1 VWADPAAYDT
11 TTRKLA
17 DLFRENFKKYEFGVS
32 AEIKAASSMKIG
44 VVGCGMVGATSAY
57 ALVMS
62 GVGREIVLVD
72 VNRARAEAEA
82 NDIYHAVPFAHPLTV
97 RAGEYA
103 DLDGARVVVIA
114 GGVAQ
119 KPDETRLQLLQRNAD
134 VFRQIVPSVLR
145 VEPDALL
152 LVVTNPVDVMTH
164 LAASFAADFGV
175 PDTRVFG
182 SGTTLDT
189 ARFRA
194 LLGRHFDVDPQHV
207 HAYVIGEHGD
217 SEVLVWSQ
225 ATIAGLS
232 LDEFVKVHGT
242 PLTGDERRHI
252 DENVRHAAYQIIA
265 GKGATYYGIGSAV
278 ARIVDVL
285 LHDQRAVLT
294 ICSRIAGV
302 PDCDG
307 VTLALPHLV
316 GGEGVLATIPLA
328 LDEAEREGL
337 RRSAGVLR
345 KAIASLK
352 AS

>member
-1 VWADPAAYDT
+1 
-11 TTRKLA
+11 
-17 DLFRENFKKYEFGVS
+17 
-32 AEIKAASSMKIG
+32 MKIG
-44 VVGCGMVGATSAY
+44 IVGCGMVGSTSAY

-72 VNRARAEAEA
+72 VNRGRAEAEA
-82 NDIYHAVPFAHPLTV
+82 NDIYHAVPFAHPMTV
-97 RAGEYA
+97 RAGEYE

-119 KPDETRLQLLQRNAD
+119 KPGETRLRLLKRNAD

-145 VEPDALL
+145 AAPEAVL
-152 LVVTNPVDVMTH
+152 LVVSNPVDVMTH
-164 LAASFAADFGV
+164 LAARFAAEFGV
-175 PDTRVFG
+175 PHTRVFG

-194 LLGRHFDVDPQHV
+194 LLGRHFEVDPQHV

-232 LDEFVKVHGT
+232 LDEFVAVHGT
-242 PLTGDERRHI
+242 PLGADERRKI
-252 DENVRHAAYQIIA
+252 DENVRRAAYQIIA

-285 LHDQRAVLT
+285 VHDQRAILT
-294 ICSRIAGV
+294 VCSRISGV
-302 PDCDG
+302 PDCED
-307 VTLALPHLV
+307 VTMALPHLV
-316 GGEGVLATIPLA
+316 DGEGVRATIPLA
-328 LDEAEREGL
+328 LDATERQGL
-337 RRSAGVLR
+337 RQSADVLR
-345 KAIASLK
+345 EAITSLHV
-352 AS
+352 S

>member
-1 VWADPAAYDT
+1 
-11 TTRKLA
+11 
-17 DLFRENFKKYEFGVS
+17 
-32 AEIKAASSMKIG
+32 MKIG
-44 VVGCGMVGATSAY
+44 IVGCGMVGATSAY

-72 VNRARAEAEA
+72 LNRARAEAEA

-97 RAGEYA
+97 RAGDYV
-103 DLDGARVVVIA
+103 DLAGAKVVVIA

-119 KPDETRLQLLQRNAD
+119 KPGETRLQLLQRNAD

-145 VEPDALL
+145 HAPDAVL
-152 LVVTNPVDVMTH
+152 LVVTNPVDIMTH
-164 LAASFAADFGV
+164 LAGHFAAEFGV
-175 PDTRVFG
+175 PHTRVIG

-189 ARFRA
+189 ARFRT
-194 LLGRHFDVDPQHV
+194 LLGRHFGVDPHHV
-207 HAYVIGEHGD
+207 HGYVIGEHGD

-232 LDEFVKVHGT
+232 LDEFVKVQGT
-242 PLTGDERRHI
+242 PLIDAQRQQI
-252 DENVRHAAYQIIA
+252 DENVRRAAYQIIV
-265 GKGATYYGIGSAV
+265 GKGSTYYGIGSAV

-285 LHDQRAVLT
+285 LHDQRAILS

-316 GGEGVLATIPLA
+316 GGDGAIATIPLP
-328 LDEAEREGL
+328 LDATEREGL
-337 RRSAGVLR
+337 SRSASIVGE
-345 KAIASLK
+345 AIASLGLK
-352 AS
+352 

>member
-1 VWADPAAYDT
+1 
-11 TTRKLA
+11 
-17 DLFRENFKKYEFGVS
+17 
-32 AEIKAASSMKIG
+32 MKIG
-44 VVGCGMVGATSAY
+44 IVGCGMVGSTSAF

-62 GVGREIVLVD
+62 GVGREIVLID

-119 KPDETRLQLLQRNAD
+119 KPGETRLALLQRNAD

-145 VEPDALL
+145 VAPGAVL

-164 LAASFAADFGV
+164 LAAQFAADFGV
-175 PDTRVFG
+175 PHTRVFG

-189 ARFRA
+189 ARFRT

-207 HAYVIGEHGD
+207 HGYVIGEHGD

-225 ATIAGLS
+225 ATIAGMG
-232 LDEFVKVHGT
+232 LDEFVKVRGT
-242 PLTGDERRHI
+242 PVTGDERRNI
-252 DENVRHAAYQIIA
+252 DENVRRAAYQIIE
-265 GKGATYYGIGSAV
+265 GKGSTYYGIASAV

-285 LHDQRAVLT
+285 LHDQRAILT
-294 ICSRIAGV
+294 VCSRITDV

-307 VTLALPHLV
+307 VTLALPHIV
-316 GGEGVLATIPLA
+316 GGEGVMATIPLT
-328 LDEAEREGL
+328 LDETEREGL
-337 RRSAGVLR
+337 RRSAGALR
-345 KAIASLK
+345 EAIALLDVS
-352 AS
+352 